1 MASDSPMPIRTAH
14 DASDEDYCGS
24 WQQLL
29 NLHQRRIA
37 LWQPEGLSTAQAHT
51 GCPSSLPTAPTR
63 RPPEA
68 LAPTGC
74 PTSSRPTSSQCPA
87 ASVTALPTAASVTA
101 LPTAHAPPSELLYST
116 RAPGPDSRASLDA
129 QLSSILQDVAL
140 MQDLLT
146 YQHNQLRAQEIHS
159 RLLGGQAE
167 QFKHSLAVC
176 NSLLNSALTQAHV
189 AYARLNEDLWLRISW
204 PTRFGLRPNFS
215 ASAPRW
221 SPCLHSSTSPDVWQL
236 CPTMPISPPSEPSK
250 CRQINGQ
257 KPTPLPGYAAKS
269 FA

>member
-1 MASDSPMPIRTAH
+1 MASDSPMPILTAH

-63 RPPEA
+63 RPPQA

-87 ASVTALPTAASVTA
+87 ASVTALPTAAPVTA
-101 LPTAHAPPSELLYST
+101 LPTAHAPPSDS
-116 RAPGPDSRASLDA
+116 GPDSRTSPDA
-129 QLSSILQDVAL
+129 QLPSILQDVAL

-167 QFKHSLAVC
+167 HFKHSP
-176 NSLLNSALTQAHV
+176 NPSPRSLYPLERGPRPSGLV
-189 AYARLNEDLWLRISW
+189 
-204 PTRFGLRPNFS
+204 TRFEPRPNFS

-221 SPCLHSSTSPDVWQL
+221 SPCLRSSTSPDVWQP
-236 CPTMPISPPSEPSK
+236 CPTMHISPP
-250 CRQINGQ
+250 
-257 KPTPLPGYAAKS
+257 
-269 FA
+269 